1 MKDKRSKQLAL
12 NIKAERVRKNFS
24 QAQLA
29 EAINISERSMSQIE
43 QAKQTPSVF
52 IIFDIANA
60 LEIPIEE
67 LFRGIPK
74 RTDWK

>member
-1 MKDKRSKQLAL
+1 MKDKRLKQLAL
-12 NIKAERVRKNFS
+12 NIKAERVRKNIS

-74 RTDWK
+74 RTDGK